1 MVVNYVLVWKMRQVQ
16 EYDTS
21 APDAKFGKCCI
32 TVIQCCV
39 SIPKTRNLNC
49 SRSHWRQLVIPPA
62 NIILVH
68 MYTGTDKT
76 LEDYTL
82 NQQHSVVEYYRKE
95 LRLTHNKR

>member
-49 SRSHWRQLVIPPA
+49 SRSHWR
-62 NIILVH
+62 
-68 MYTGTDKT
+68 
-76 LEDYTL
+76 
-82 NQQHSVVEYYRKE
+82 
-95 LRLTHNKR
+95 